1 MKVFEIINAELA
13 KDDKDKN
20 YIYLG
25 SSSAFVF
32 IGKIN
37 DDTVKFINRSDNDF
51 HMGYVNNLPIYEDDL
66 KTKKR
71 IFDEYKD
78 YVNVHIAE
86 YTVGRRHY
94 ERSQFLEKEIKRAKS
109 LPRRTAKQKAKRK
122 RLLTKLRHKQLKEL
136 YLVDKYYSTS
146 VSIYR
151 RYLYLEEQIGAIERI
166 YEKTKF
172 YAENWVNILD
182 REVIKLYEHK
192 YVEPLGITVIVDGPE
207 IGKYWLNNECE
218 NAINKFLKREAIR

>member
-1 MKVFEIINAELA
+1 MKIREIINAELV

-25 SSSAFVF
+25 VAAFVF

-37 DDTVKFINRSDNDF
+37 EDTVKFINRSDEDF
-51 HMGYVNNLPIYEDDL
+51 HNAYVNNLPIHEDDL

-94 ERSQFLEKEIKRAKS
+94 ERSQFLEKEIKRATS
-109 LPRRTAKQKAKRK
+109 LPRRTAKEKAKRK
-122 RLLTKLRHKQLKEL
+122 RLLTKLHHRQLKEL
-136 YLVDKYYSTS
+136 YLVNKYYSTS
-146 VSIYR
+146 KDIYR
-151 RYLYLEEQIGAIERI
+151 RYLYLEEQLGATERV

-172 YAENWVNILD
+172 YAENWINILD
-182 REVIKLYEHK
+182 RDISELYEHK
-192 YVEPLGITVIVDGPE
+192 YVEPLGITIIVDGPE

-218 NAINKFLKREAIR
+218 HAINKFLKREAIR

>member
-1 MKVFEIINAELA
+1 MKVHEIINAELA

-25 SSSAFVF
+25 SQSAFVF

-37 DDTVKFINRSDNDF
+37 EDTVKFINRSDNDF

-94 ERSQFLEKEIKRAKS
+94 ERSQFLEKEFKRAKS
-109 LPRRTAKQKAKRK
+109 LSRRTAKQKAKRK

-182 REVIKLYEHK
+182 REVTKLYEHK
-192 YVEPLGITVIVDGPE
+192 YVEPLGITVVVDGPE